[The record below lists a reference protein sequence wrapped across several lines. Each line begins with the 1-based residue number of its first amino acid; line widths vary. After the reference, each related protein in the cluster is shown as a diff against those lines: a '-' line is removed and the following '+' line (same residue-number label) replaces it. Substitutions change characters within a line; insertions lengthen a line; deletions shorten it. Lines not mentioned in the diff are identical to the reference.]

1 MMTNKFVLI
10 ALILC
15 VSSSVN
21 SLKLGNLCK
30 QDCGEYIDLEVNS
43 FYKIPTQVSLDSN
56 ESLAMLYQKLIFFY
70 PPVHFSKHWF
80 TLF

>member
-1 MMTNKFVLI
+1 MMTNKLI
-10 ALILC
+10 LVALILC

-30 QDCGEYIDLEVNS
+30 QDCGEYIDLEVNA

-56 ESLAMLYQKLIFFY
+56 ESLAMLYQRFFFL
-70 PPVHFSKHWF
+70 PPVHFSKYWF